1 MTIEF
6 DELYVAGDGSEEHGG
21 RRRRRLVAGV
31 GAAMLITA
39 AGGVGY
45 GIGRGVDRDTGAVD
59 AGAAGADE
67 AAPTTVAVLD
77 RAGTESPM
85 PSADSE
91 SDRAGWT
98 EGADTGPRS
107 SGGVGYAPF
116 GTQPME
122 TLFERTTPSGFVVR
136 VQLGQTW
143 ESEMHADWGAGDWRP
158 APWCFETGQMR
169 VSMAGNGIVDV
180 GGVPWYA
187 EPFKERAVSWVLLG
201 GNDASPQWVV
211 VAQVPA
217 DVTNVRVAFADGSN
231 DSVVPQRGIAV
242 LTAPGAPSTPVQEG
256 DYTYWMDPT
265 PSFQVVFEGGADP
278 VAIDSDSAGIWN
290 DPEFR
295 ASCTPP
301 PPALPDAGDQPAD
314 AAAAEAE
321 IRSAMSSLYGAID
334 EGVDRSAFLDDPT
347 GVAEAREQVQSG
359 VYADDAASARATI
372 VELVF
377 TAPDEAWFRYSID
390 TDGNDFDNR
399 YGIARQVDGI
409 WKITRSTVCQDLS
422 LAGGDCGDGWAPI
435 HPTGG
440 YGSVDGEVST
450 ATSLLLGD

>member
-1 MTIEF
+1 
-6 DELYVAGDGSEEHGG
+6 
-21 RRRRRLVAGV
+21 
-31 GAAMLITA
+31 
-39 AGGVGY
+39 
-45 GIGRGVDRDTGAVD
+45 
-59 AGAAGADE
+59 
-67 AAPTTVAVLD
+67 
-77 RAGTESPM
+77 
-85 PSADSE
+85 
-91 SDRAGWT
+91 
-98 EGADTGPRS
+98 
-107 SGGVGYAPF
+107 
-116 GTQPME
+116 
-122 TLFERTTPSGFVVR
+122 
-136 VQLGQTW
+136 
-143 ESEMHADWGAGDWRP
+143 
-158 APWCFETGQMR
+158 
-169 VSMAGNGIVDV
+169 
-180 GGVPWYA
+180 
-187 EPFKERAVSWVLLG
+187 
-201 GNDASPQWVV
+201 
-211 VAQVPA
+211 
-217 DVTNVRVAFADGSN
+217 
-231 DSVVPQRGIAV
+231 
-242 LTAPGAPSTPVQEG
+242 
-256 DYTYWMDPT
+256 MDPT

-399 YGIARQVDGI
+399 YGVARQVDGI

-440 YGSVDGEVST
+440 YGSIDGEVST